1 MFVSGVNLSDLA
13 RDFGTPLYVLAE
25 GEIRSRF
32 RRFRKAFPYRKLE
45 VQYAAK
51 CNSNLE
57 VLRIAREEGAEIDA
71 SSVGE
76 IMLALI
82 ADFGP
87 GQITFTNLYKSE
99 QDIAFAAKVG
109 VKAITIDAVE
119 EIGRVA
125 QVGKKLGRKI
135 PVFLRVNPG
144 IRLGSYST
152 MYHKYG
158 IPIRQMEDAID
169 RTVASEWCELV
180 GLHFHGSYISNPKV
194 YFLAAEKL
202 VKLAAYCEKRGADK
216 LKYIDLGGG
225 FPVEHEP
232 CKKCFRPEDMGASF
246 VRHFENLLSK
256 YAIGAPPTL
265 IFEPGKFMVA
275 NAGVGLIKVVSV
287 KELNKKRV
295 AITDGSTYAFLPDVL
310 AMDWYYEILPVGKSA
325 APMSEKYDVAG
336 LTCDS
341 IDLIGRDR
349 KLPSLEAGDLLAVM
363 DCGAY
368 SSVLSSNF
376 NTLRRAAVV
385 VVSDGKARLVRRRDK
400 YAEMFAPELDVLKM
414 AEKRELSS
422 LTNKARLVGA
432 VKNIK

>member
-1 MFVSGVNLSDLA
+1 MFVSGVSLSDIA
-13 RDFGTPLYVLAE
+13 RDFGTPVYVLAE

-32 RRFRKAFPYRKLE
+32 RRFRRAFPYQKLE

-57 VLRIAREEGAEIDA
+57 ILRIAREEGAEIDA

-82 ADFGP
+82 ADFRP

-119 EIGRVA
+119 EIERVA
-125 QVGKKLGRKI
+125 QAGRKLGKKI
-135 PVFLRVNPG
+135 PVFLRVNPE

-158 IPIRQMEDAID
+158 IPIRQMEEAVD
-169 RTVASEWCELV
+169 RTIASGWCELA

-202 VKLAAYCEKRGADK
+202 VKIAAYCRKRGAE

-232 CKKCFRPEDMGASF
+232 GKRCFAPDEDMGAEF
-246 VRHFENLLSK
+246 VKHFEALLLK
-256 YAIGAPPTL
+256 HGIGTPTL

-275 NAGVGLIKVVSV
+275 NAGVGLMKVVSV
-287 KELNKKRV
+287 KELNKKNV

-310 AMDWYYEILPVGKSA
+310 AMDWYYEILPVGKPVVA
-325 APMSEKYDVAG
+325 ASVNRYDVAG

-341 IDLIGRDR
+341 IDIIGRDR
-349 KLPSLEAGDLLAVM
+349 KLPSLQAGDLLAVM

-385 VVSDGKARLVRRRDK
+385 MVSEGKARLVRRRDK

-432 VKNIK
+432 VKNLK